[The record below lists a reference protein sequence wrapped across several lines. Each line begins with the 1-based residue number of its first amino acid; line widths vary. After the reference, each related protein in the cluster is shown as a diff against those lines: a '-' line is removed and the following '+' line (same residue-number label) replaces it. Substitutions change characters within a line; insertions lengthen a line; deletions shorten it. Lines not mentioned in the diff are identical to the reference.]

1 MCTSDLFAHIQHIW
15 QMDAVLLKQKSTV
28 RSLPL
33 LCPGNLAS
41 SGDRAA
47 RRRKPNLHTDL
58 DVSSEFPELFIPLQT
73 LRCTLYRNT
82 KPRMMSGEIYCT
94 FVQRLTFRDL
104 LCLSPSPCLLLLSLS
119 LTLPFNVFA
128 LCEENIAARKKKRKH
143 FKFIPL
149 NCKNNFNVHHC

>member
-104 LCLSPSPCLLLLSLS
+104 LCLSPSPCLLLLSLCLS
-119 LTLPFNVFA
+119 LSLLMSLHFVKKI
-128 LCEENIAARKKKRKH
+128 LQQGKKKKTLQIYSPQLQ
-143 FKFIPL
+143 KQL
-149 NCKNNFNVHHC
+149 